1 MARLVAAGVKLRN
14 QVNRRWP
21 KRDKRSD
28 GWIGDKAHQARKSDH
43 NPDRRG
49 FVHAIDIDADLI
61 PGNPKASKAAAQQ
74 LADELVDYAASG
86 KPGSDRIKYVVFNDR
101 IASGTYAKYRWKWRG
116 RGYGHKHH
124 IHVSFTNKAP
134 LKGRR
139 RFPLPI
145 LRKRRRAAAQ

>member
-1 MARLVAAGVKLRN
+1 MPRLVAAGVKLRN

-28 GWIGDKAHQARKSDH
+28 GWIGDSAHQARKSDH
-43 NPDRRG
+43 NPDPRG

-61 PGNPKASKAAAQQ
+61 PGDPKASKTAAQE
-74 LADELVDYAASG
+74 LADQLVKYAASG
-86 KPGSDRIKYVVFNDR
+86 EPGYDRIKYVVYNDR

-116 RGYGHKHH
+116 RGYGHKNH

-134 LKGRR
+134 ITGRR